1 MSHLPGEHV
10 SEAAQRQPTEPVDHL
25 GGECREDQRPNSN
38 FPDDDT
44 SERRGRPFE
53 LDKKNV
59 VMSAADVNVDVM
71 DEEEEEDMEVVRQ
84 PRKERSRFRILFEK
98 IVPPGGL
105 VASSFTLGS
114 STLGAGILGLPAA
127 FNSMGLATA
136 LIVLVVVTILT
147 IFSLWL
153 LARCAAVTKVRTYE
167 DVTRALLGKGP
178 DYAAAIF
185 MLGFCLGGGV
195 SYIISIGDLLTPI
208 FDDPSVPHFLR
219 TKPGNRLITSMIWL
233 VCILPLCL
241 PKNIDALRHVSIIGV
256 TMVIFF
262 VVCVVQDSCAH
273 MSKEGWRK
281 DVKPFNTGNGA
292 IEGLGT
298 VMFACLVQ
306 INAME
311 VYFEMAKPTPR
322 NMVRNSTVA
331 MSGCGILYV
340 LAGVF
345 GYARFGSTVKSSILL
360 KYQPREAPQFWV
372 AYFGIVVKIC
382 VAFALHQ
389 LPMRDGIYHFFSWDV
404 YRMPW
409 WKNAVICAFIATVV
423 LIIGLFVPNIN
434 VVLDLVGSLCGGF
447 IGFIFPSLMIMY
459 SGNWTLAKIGWLE
472 CGATYLLLITGVIA
486 VVFGTAAS
494 IYGVL

>member
-1 MSHLPGEHV
+1 MSRLPGEHLA
-10 SEAAQRQPTEPVDHL
+10 EAAQRELIEASTGYGEEP
-25 GGECREDQRPNSN
+25 RQEDAPNSDN
-38 FPDDDT
+38 SNNPADIQN
-44 SERRGRPFE
+44 EPF
-53 LDKKNV
+53 DVAKKT
-59 VMSAADVNVDVM
+59 MGASADDVNVDVM
-71 DEEEEEDMEVVRQ
+71 DEEEDVASGMR
-84 PRKERSRFRILFEK
+84 PKKDRSRFRIWFEK
-98 IVPPGGL
+98 VVPPGGL
-105 VASSFTLGS
+105 IASSFTLGS

-136 LIVLVVVTILT
+136 LIVLVVVVVLT

-153 LARCAAVTKVRTYE
+153 LARCAAITKVRTYE

-178 DYAAAIF
+178 DYAAAVF
-185 MLGFCLGGGV
+185 MLGFCVGGAV

-208 FDDPSVPHFLR
+208 FDNPNVPAFLR

-233 VCILPLCL
+233 VFILPLCL
-241 PKNIDALRHVSIIGV
+241 PKNIDALRHVSIVGV
-256 TMVIFF
+256 TMVCFF
-262 VVCVVQDSCAH
+262 VVCIVQDCCTH
-273 MSKEGWRK
+273 LHRDGWRD
-281 DVKPFNTGNGA
+281 DVKPFNTGNSA

-311 VYFEMAKPTPR
+311 VYFEMARPTPR

-345 GYARFGSTVKSSILL
+345 GYARFGSTVTSSILL

-372 AYFGIVVKIC
+372 AYFGIVIKIC

-389 LPMRDGIYHFFSWDV
+389 LPMRDGLYHFFSWDV

-409 WKNAVICAFIATVV
+409 WKNAVICGFIATVMF
-423 LIIGLFVPNIN
+423 IIGLFVPSINI
-434 VVLDLVGSLCGGF
+434 VLGLVGSLCGGF
-447 IGFIFPSLMIMY
+447 IGFIFPALMIMY
-459 SGNWTLAKIGWLE
+459 AGNWSLAKVGWLE
-472 CGATYLLLITGVIA
+472 WSATYFLLLTGVIA

-494 IYGVL
+494 VYSVL